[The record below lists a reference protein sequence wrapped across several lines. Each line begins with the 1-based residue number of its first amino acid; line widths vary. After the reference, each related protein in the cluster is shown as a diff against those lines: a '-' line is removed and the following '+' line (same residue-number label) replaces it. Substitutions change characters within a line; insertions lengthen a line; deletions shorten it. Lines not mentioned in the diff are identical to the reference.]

1 MKNFLSSE
9 LCLYVQGCL
18 PSMASKHPQTESTPG
33 SAAPAVPLLLEA
45 APAAAANADED
56 MAGSSSQ
63 EGPEASTSAAV
74 QQPVIKE
81 PSLIVRL
88 SAGAGILLDSPQ
100 TPTRSHEARFQV
112 TPIRLQPFQDAEV
125 ASTADPLQRR
135 RSSLSV
141 STSRLAPSSAT
152 SAPPPPPPPP
162 PLSVVKNPAATSL
175 TSPSAG
181 FRTPP
186 PPPPRLS
193 VRQQHDM
200 PNQV

>member
-1 MKNFLSSE
+1 
-9 LCLYVQGCL
+9 
-18 PSMASKHPQTESTPG
+18 MASKYPQTESTPR
-33 SAAPAVPLLLEA
+33 SEAPAVPLLLEA
-45 APAAAANADED
+45 ASSANADES

-63 EGPEASTSAAV
+63 EGAEASTSAAV

-100 TPTRSHEARFQV
+100 TPTCSHEARVQV

-162 PLSVVKNPAATSL
+162 PLSVVRNSAATSL